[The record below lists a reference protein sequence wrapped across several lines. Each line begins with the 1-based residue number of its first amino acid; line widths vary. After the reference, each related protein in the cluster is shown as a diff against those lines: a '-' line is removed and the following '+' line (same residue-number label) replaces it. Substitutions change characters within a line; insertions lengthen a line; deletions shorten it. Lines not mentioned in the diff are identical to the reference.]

1 MNNNRHPHFDE
12 IDDRLRD
19 NIENLV
25 THLSGPPPNK
35 SLSHND
41 ELRFG
46 NRGGVAVVTA
56 GRDKGRVTPFDGDG
70 KGMSPFQYI
79 QSELHCS
86 FNEAVDWAANWLGIS
101 HDYKSD
107 PEIELNRKGKQKRDR
122 AASTAKDKADKATR
136 TAKAV
141 NIYKTTQSASGSPV
155 EPYLAARGISARL
168 PPDIRY
174 MPPLNGSYGS
184 LVAAARDEAGIIRA
198 IQQIYIHEN
207 RKATVTIQKRTK
219 GVMEGAALRLPS
231 RQGYELVVA
240 EGPETGLSVW
250 QAWGRETWVAFGS
263 ITKLANIVPIDRPV
277 IIARDADEPGSQ
289 ADKALM
295 KAVARMMARGV
306 SVRIVSPRN
315 PTKNGYD
322 FNDAL
327 MDFGNGVVAST
338 LDNDGYIKP
347 RYPAPKGTVEEA
359 RDIVQREFT
368 HWTASL
374 DKFWE
379 DQVLYDAYL
388 TDIRMGR
395 VL

>member
-19 NIENLV
+19 NIEELV
-25 THLSGPPPNK
+25 TRLSGITPNK

-70 KGMSPFQYI
+70 KGLSPFQYI
-79 QSELHCS
+79 QSEMHCS
-86 FNEAVDWAANWLGIS
+86 FNEAIDWAAGWLGIS
-101 HDYKSD
+101 RDYKSD
-107 PEIELNRKGKQKRDR
+107 PDAERKRKEKQKRDR
-122 AASTAKDKADKATR
+122 AASTAKDKDNKAAR
-136 TAKAV
+136 TAKATD
-141 NIYKTTQSASGSPV
+141 IYKATQSAAGSPV
-155 EPYLAARGISARL
+155 EPYLAARGISAPL

-174 MPPLNGSYGS
+174 MPPRNGSYGS

-198 IQQIYIHEN
+198 IQHIYIHEN
-207 RKATVTIQKRTK
+207 RKATVTIQKRTH

-231 RQGYELVVA
+231 RQGGELVLA

-250 QAWGRETWVAFGS
+250 QAWCRETWVAFGS
-263 ITKLANIVPIDRPV
+263 IAKLANIVPIDRPV
-277 IIARDADEPGSQ
+277 IIARDADEPGSE

-306 SVRIVSPRN
+306 SVRVVSPRY
-315 PTKNGYD
+315 PTKKGYD

-327 MDFGNGVVAST
+327 MDYGNDVVANT
-338 LDNDGYIKP
+338 LENDGYIKP
-347 RYPAPKGTVEEA
+347 RYSAPKGTVEEA

-368 HWTASL
+368 NWTGSL
-374 DKFWE
+374 PKYWKEKETHEMFITN
-379 DQVLYDAYL
+379 LKA
-388 TDIRMGR
+388 GR
-395 VL
+395 I